1 MSDDT
6 DDNVPPDGERTIR
19 ALVAAAEEV
28 PDHLD
33 GLVEKA
39 KAEAGHPFRP
49 EIIEALAHLRGVD
62 RAGFETL
69 RAQLK
74 RTGVRVADLDVE
86 IDELLHG
93 AVGDNHDRALPISAD
108 LTRSL
113 EALVLFR
120 TPDGRAY
127 ADIEVNGHR
136 ETIALESKDFA
147 DRLTQQYFT
156 ANAEVPSSEELR
168 GVISLA
174 RARAKYGGREHEV
187 YVRVAENGGK
197 YYLDLGDT
205 HWRAVEITRDEWRI
219 VTHPPVR
226 FVRYPGYLAL
236 PEPRKGGSIDLLR
249 KHVNLRDDDDF
260 VLAVGWLLSALRP
273 LGPYPVLAVNGE
285 QGSAKSTLSHCLRAL
300 VDPNVASLR
309 PLPKSEHDLMISA
322 TRAHVLAY
330 DNISRISSEMSDAL
344 CRLST
349 GGGFA
354 TRSLYTDADETLLQ
368 ARRPILLNGIDDVIA
383 RPDLAQRTITL
394 ELQPIAPSG
403 YQPAEL
409 MEKDFEAD
417 RPFILGALLDAMVHG
432 IRHLDDAIGMA
443 LPRMA
448 DAARWMVASE
458 GALWLEGTVIAALK
472 RNARTANDRLAER
485 LPVVTSIL
493 ELMREA
499 ERWEGTASQLLTRLN
514 RLIDESTRRSN
525 EWPKG
530 AARLGHMLK
539 NRLRPLLR
547 ELGIEISGGPT
558 GHDRRRVIVLER
570 ITVSGAHSG

>member
-74 RTGVRVADLDVE
+74 RAGVRVADLDVA

-93 AVGDNHDRALPISAD
+93 ALRGTHDRALSFSAD
-108 LTRSL
+108 LAGFL
-113 EALVLFR
+113 DAMVLFQ

-127 ADIEVNGHR
+127 ADIDVLGHR
-136 ETIALESKDFA
+136 ETIALESKDFV
-147 DRLTQQYFT
+147 DRLTEQYFT

-168 GVISLA
+168 GVLSLA

-187 YVRVAENGGK
+187 YIRVAEDGGK
-197 YYLDLGDT
+197 YYLDLGDPD
-205 HWRAVEITRDEWRI
+205 WRAVEITRDEWRT

-236 PEPRKGGSIDLLR
+236 PDPRKSGSIDLLR
-249 KHVNLRDDDDF
+249 KHVNLKDDDDF

-309 PLPKSEHDLMISA
+309 SLPKSEHDLMISA

-330 DNISRISSEMSDAL
+330 DNISRISSDMSDAL

-368 ARRPILLNGIDDVIA
+368 AQRPILLNGIDDVIA

-394 ELQPIAPSG
+394 ELQPIAPA
-403 YQPAEL
+403 YRPAEL
-409 MEKDFEAD
+409 LKNDFEAD

-432 IRHLDDAIGMA
+432 LNHLDDAIALA

-472 RNARTANDRLAER
+472 RNARSANDRLAER

-499 ERWEGTASQLLTRLN
+499 ERWEGTASQLLTQLN
-514 RLIDESTRRSN
+514 RLIDEATRRSN
-525 EWPKG
+525 EWPKS

-547 ELGIEISGGPT
+547 ELGIEISGGPR

-570 ITVSGAHSG
+570 ITVSDAHSG